1 MIAVPVVLL
10 LLLAAT
16 IIACWHWNVNCF
28 GKGNT
33 AARAREDYQTAE
45 DLRNTH
51 AMEDDPM
58 RNGAIIVNPT
68 YAGVGVV
75 EHMENPT
82 YAVGGPGVG
91 AAGVGSDDPESGV

>member
-1 MIAVPVVLL
+1 
-10 LLLAAT
+10 
-16 IIACWHWNVNCF
+16 
-28 GKGNT
+28 
-33 AARAREDYQTAE
+33 
-45 DLRNTH
+45 
-51 AMEDDPM
+51 MEDNPM